1 MTSRVRLQ
9 VACGVMGYLPEI
21 QSMKFKAVTADIR
34 DELLK
39 LERSFNSQN
48 YKFGVLYCKK
58 GQSENE
64 MFTNGTRQGGP
75 LVCRVCLSLTMTR
88 ATYSQ

>member
-1 MTSRVRLQ
+1 
-9 VACGVMGYLPEI
+9 MGYLPEI

-58 GQSENE
+58 GQTENE
-64 MFTNGTRQGGP
+64 MFTNGTRHRNHSSCVSCVMF
-75 LVCRVCLSLTMTR
+75 L
-88 ATYSQ
+88 

>member
-1 MTSRVRLQ
+1 
-9 VACGVMGYLPEI
+9 MGYLPEI
-21 QSMKFKAVTADIR
+21 QAMKFKAINADIR
-34 DELLK
+34 AELLK

-64 MFTNGTRQGGP
+64 MFTNGSLSPSFVEQCMC
-75 LVCRVCLSLTMTR
+75 VCVLTHDHTHCDR
-88 ATYSQ
+88 TQQ